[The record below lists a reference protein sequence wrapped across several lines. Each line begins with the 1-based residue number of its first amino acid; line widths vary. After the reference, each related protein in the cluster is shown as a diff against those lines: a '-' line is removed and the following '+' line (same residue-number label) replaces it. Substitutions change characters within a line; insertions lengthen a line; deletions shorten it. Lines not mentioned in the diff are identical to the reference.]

1 MIGSLL
7 VGGSIRGGGSGA
19 MVEGGVGGWVGGG
32 GGLIVWGGWQKMNE
46 NPAGL
51 QRWLAGWQR

>member
-19 MVEGGVGGWVGGG
+19 MVEGGVGGWGW
-32 GGLIVWGGWQKMNE
+32 GGLIVWGGWQKVNE

>member
-19 MVEGGVGGWVGGG
+19 MVEVGVGGW
-32 GGLIVWGGWQKMNE
+32 GGLIVWGGWQKVNE